1 MKSLRRSVAPAL
13 LERTSLSALT
23 CFCALFAPLST
34 RASEAPPPL
43 FNWAGMYLGASLGT
57 AFPLHTGERLQAG
70 SVFGWPAFDLYPSSV
85 TRPGVTV
92 GAQTG
97 YNWQSR
103 PWVWGFETDFSLLDG
118 RRGPNGLFAAS
129 PAYAP
134 GLPFYTL
141 QPNSSANFFASIRGR
156 VGYAYD
162 RALFYLTGGVAAGG
176 ARGPATLIF
185 GAGGPDAVFTAPW
198 SQSSRM
204 KYAVGAGFEYA
215 FADNWSARVEYL
227 FLSQSLNTQT
237 FDNGAG
243 FRYASRIRNENQIL
257 RFGLNYHFG
266 AKNEILEPL
275 QYGQHPADGGNGDT
289 RNNEEDKEEQYS
301 VHAQTTNVVQ
311 AYPRFHALYD
321 GPNSF
326 PSGGKANVGS
336 TTNIFLGVRLWEGG
350 AVYLNPENDAG
361 YGLANSVG
369 AASYVDGAVA
379 KVGRAA
385 PYMRFQRYFLRQII
399 GLGSDDRG
407 KDPDEG
413 SRSEVLESVQNQIS
427 GKVDRDRVIIT
438 FGKFAVGDVFDDNI
452 YAHDPTTGF
461 LNFAFN
467 TLGSFDYAA
476 DSWGYT
482 HGLAVEWKQNWW
494 TSRAGVFQ
502 LSTIPNGL
510 DIEPDLFR
518 QYMAV
523 AEFEG
528 RYDLFGQPG
537 AIKFLAYGDNG
548 RFGNVYDVVQNA
560 IAAGDLPP
568 QLDALRRRH
577 FKTGGGINIKQQLAQ
592 NLGFFLR
599 AGMADGRYETV
610 DYTDIDRS
618 VSFGLVAAGDPWGRK
633 DDEIGVGSAFSG
645 LSGHRVR
652 YFELGG
658 RSVYIGDGALSYGGE
673 KNLEAYYKLGFGK
686 NIDATFDYQLIV
698 NPGHNSARGPVNV
711 FGLRLRAAF

>member
-1 MKSLRRSVAPAL
+1 
-13 LERTSLSALT
+13 
-23 CFCALFAPLST
+23 
-34 RASEAPPPL
+34 
-43 FNWAGMYLGASLGT
+43 MYLGASLGT
-57 AFPLHTGERLQAG
+57 AFPLHASERLQAG
-70 SVFGWPAFDLYPSSV
+70 SGFGSPTFDLYPSSV

-118 RRGPNGLFAAS
+118 RRGPNGLFVAS

-176 ARGPATLIF
+176 ARGPATLML

-204 KYAVGAGFEYA
+204 KYAVGIGFEYA
-215 FADNWSARVEYL
+215 FADNWSARAEYL

-266 AKNEILEPL
+266 AKNQTLEPL
-275 QYGQHPADGGNGDT
+275 QYGQHPANGRNGDT
-289 RNNEEDKEEQYS
+289 RDNEKDKEERYS

-311 AYPRFHALYD
+311 AYPRFRALYD

-399 GLGSDDRG
+399 GLGSDDRA

-427 GKVDRDRVIIT
+427 GEVDRDRIIIT
-438 FGKFAVGDVFDDNI
+438 LGKFAVGDVFDDNI

-618 VSFGLVAAGDPWGRK
+618 VSFGLVAAGDAWGRK